1 MKYLTLAQTKRQHQ
15 YLGLPGEF
23 KTRVPTE
30 IVYPDMTLGRA
41 DELYYTNEQLLV
53 DLEEE
58 SDYITE
64 ETLIKFAKYLIFEG
78 YMYTNNL
85 YLAVICQ
92 KDPKKEFEEYQVSP
106 SLSINVH
113 YIHISQD
120 KLWAKYE
127 NIINKVTQK
136 ERLTDSEAL
145 DIAFVSKFISSKYA
159 PEIIE
164 SLARLFKN
172 VLIEDTALKL
182 DIGAILGGMILKR
195 ITNTEKQNQLLRRIN
210 MRHIEKEID
219 KLVYDEYGDILD
231 EKDRI
236 IEEQTFKI
244 KKLNNKNQEYEK
256 IIQEYKKIIQKYKKI
271 IQEYKNKFKQLNELN
286 LTPKAKKNNQHHTTL
301 KKTPLAP
308 QQTQK
313 NTQKRG
319 KKTMRHIEKEIDK
332 LVYDEYGDILDEKDK
347 QIDEYE
353 NINEE
358 YEKINPEYKNRL
370 KQLNELKNLTPEA
383 KKIINS
389 MMQL

>member
-1 MKYLTLAQTKRQHQ
+1 MNERKIYHLNDRTMKYLSLAQTKRQHQ

-41 DELYYTNEQLLV
+41 DELYYTNEQLLI

-210 MRHIEKEID
+210 MRHIEKEI
-219 KLVYDEYGDILD
+219 
-231 EKDRI
+231 
-236 IEEQTFKI
+236 
-244 KKLNNKNQEYEK
+244 
-256 IIQEYKKIIQKYKKI
+256 
-271 IQEYKNKFKQLNELN
+271 
-286 LTPKAKKNNQHHTTL
+286 
-301 KKTPLAP
+301 
-308 QQTQK
+308 
-313 NTQKRG
+313 
-319 KKTMRHIEKEIDK
+319 
-332 LVYDEYGDILDEKDK
+332 
-347 QIDEYE
+347 
-353 NINEE
+353 
-358 YEKINPEYKNRL
+358 
-370 KQLNELKNLTPEA
+370 
-383 KKIINS
+383 
-389 MMQL
+389 